1 MLIRLCPR
9 SPEWRMTTVRTSG
22 SPRTPPTRRTQSPC
36 LIHPLQSA
44 YTATPHTTAT
54 SAVKIGK
61 YVFTG
66 CKLCPGCSNV
76 CVPLSP
82 YLIFTLRKFLIF
94 LKKYLQG
101 KNKLLIIC
109 RYQELPYQIYCLLHF
124 NNANQ
129 GLASVM
135 ISSHFVN
142 LIKGIRFTCCT

>member
-1 MLIRLCPR
+1 MY
-9 SPEWRMTTVRTSG
+9 
-22 SPRTPPTRRTQSPC
+22 
-36 LIHPLQSA
+36 A
-44 YTATPHTTAT
+44 
-54 SAVKIGK
+54 
-61 YVFTG
+61 
-66 CKLCPGCSNV
+66 

-124 NNANQ
+124 NSANQ